1 MNHAGNYCGCM
12 STVPDAVYVGGRDA
26 AAMSVTP
33 QRAVTDGS
41 GSGDARHERLTLF
54 AMCFG
59 LFMIMLDNTIVN
71 VALPSI
77 QRDLHASPETLA
89 WTVNAYVVPFAALIL
104 LGGKLGDRFGRRR
117 MFVVGVAVFTAA
129 SAACAVSTTAGA
141 LVASRTVQGAGAA
154 LMNPLSLSILVATFP
169 RERLPA
175 AIGVWAGISGLGL
188 AIGPLLG
195 GVLVENVSWSAVFW
209 INVPIGVLAM
219 AVTLRAVRES
229 RDATGR
235 SLDIP
240 GAALVTSALF
250 CVVWGLIKSDSHG
263 FGSVYVVGFLLT
275 GLVLGI
281 LFVGRERRAVDPMLP
296 LSFFARRLF
305 SVSDAVMLLVG
316 FAMFGAIYYGALYLQ
331 NVQGYSALQ
340 AGLRTLPWTLMILVV
355 APIAGR
361 VNSRIGARMPA
372 AVGMLLVALGLIGLA
387 RLSATSAYSSIW
399 PAFVLCGVGTAL
411 AMPTVSAAA
420 MSAIASD
427 KAGVGSGVLNTAR
440 QVGGALGIAVLGA
453 VATGRIGARWD
464 QFVAAVPPGLRIQ
477 AAHLAPLVD
486 GGQLRLIGRLAGPI
500 ATQAASSAFMTGFHT
515 AMWTAAALCLAAA
528 VVAFVGLAPARTTA
542 RPSVAPA

>member
-1 MNHAGNYCGCM
+1 MWR
-12 STVPDAVYVGGRDA
+12 VPDAAPVGPRDA
-26 AAMSVTP
+26 GDMGVTTHGEATRDP
-33 QRAVTDGS
+33 GMDARHD
-41 GSGDARHERLTLF
+41 GDARHERLTLF

-77 QRDLHASPETLA
+77 QRDLHATPETLA

-129 SAACAVSTTAGA
+129 SAVCALSTTVGA
-141 LVASRTVQGAGAA
+141 LVAARAVQGAGAA

-169 RERLPA
+169 RERLSV

-195 GVLVENVSWSAVFW
+195 GVLVENVDWSAVFW
-209 INVPIGVLAM
+209 INVPIGVVAM

-240 GAALVTSALF
+240 GAGLVTSALF
-250 CVVWGLIKSDSHG
+250 CLVWGLIKSDSHG
-263 FGSVYVVGFLLT
+263 FGSAYVIGFLIA

-281 LFVGRERRAVDPMLP
+281 LFVAWERRAVDPMLP
-296 LSFFARRLF
+296 LSFFARRVF
-305 SVSDAVMLLVG
+305 SVSDTLMLLVG
-316 FAMFGAIYYGALYLQ
+316 FAMFGTIYYGALYLQ
-331 NVQGYSALQ
+331 NIQGYSALQ

-361 VNSRIGARMPA
+361 LNTRIGARMPA
-372 AVGMLLVALGLIGLA
+372 GAGMLLVGLGLIGLA
-387 RLSATSAYSSIW
+387 RLSASSAYSSIW
-399 PAFVLCGVGTAL
+399 PYFVLCGIGTAL
-411 AMPTVSAAA
+411 VMPTVSAAA
-420 MSAIASD
+420 MSAIAAD

-453 VATGRIGARWD
+453 VATGRIGTRWD
-464 QFVAAVPPGLRIQ
+464 QFVATVPPGLRMQ
-477 AAHLAPLVD
+477 VAHLAPLVD
-486 GGQLRLIGRLAGPI
+486 GGQLRPIADLAGPT
-500 ATQAASSAFMTGFHT
+500 ATQAASSAFMAGFHA
-515 AMWTAAALCLAAA
+515 AMWTAAALCLVAA
-528 VVAFVGLAPARTTA
+528 VVAFAGLAPARS
-542 RPSVAPA
+542 RRNPVVAAV